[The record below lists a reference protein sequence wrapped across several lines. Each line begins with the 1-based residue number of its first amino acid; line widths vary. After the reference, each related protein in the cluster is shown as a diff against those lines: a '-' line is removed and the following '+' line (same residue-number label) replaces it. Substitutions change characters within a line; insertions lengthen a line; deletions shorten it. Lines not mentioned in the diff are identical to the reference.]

1 MAVKF
6 LSPKTAKILSNKT
19 ARKVLET
26 LDKKKST
33 SQVAKELDL
42 PLTTVDYNIT
52 QLEKAG
58 LIKSGYYKWSKR
70 GNKMKLYETA
80 GEIFVFAPQEKQPN
94 FIDAL
99 NRLIVPSVLGIS
111 AAIGFG
117 FQKLFYRGAASTFI
131 TEESVTESFLQ
142 SSTKAAAPMADGIAS
157 TATQSVASLDQAI
170 AENIT
175 NTTVYITENT
185 VVQAEPQLWFWFM
198 VAAGLVMLVLYLFKL
213 RKNS

>member
-1 MAVKF
+1 MVVKF
-6 LSPKTAKILSNKT
+6 LSEKTAKILSNKT
-19 ARKVLET
+19 ARKILES
-26 LDKKKST
+26 LSKKKSI
-33 SQVAKELDL
+33 SQIAKELKI
-42 PLTTVDYNIT
+42 PLTTVDYNIN

-80 GEIFVFAPQEKQPN
+80 GEIFVFAPQEKQPS

-99 NRLIVPSVLGIS
+99 NRLIVPAVLGIS
-111 AAIGFG
+111 AFSGFIT
-117 FQKLFYRGAASTFI
+117 QKLLYKGSMNTII

-142 SSTKAAAPMADGIAS
+142 GSTKAVSPMADGVAS
-157 TATQSVASLDQAI
+157 TSVQSVAGLDQAI

-185 VVQAEPQLWFWFM
+185 IVNTEPQLWFWFM